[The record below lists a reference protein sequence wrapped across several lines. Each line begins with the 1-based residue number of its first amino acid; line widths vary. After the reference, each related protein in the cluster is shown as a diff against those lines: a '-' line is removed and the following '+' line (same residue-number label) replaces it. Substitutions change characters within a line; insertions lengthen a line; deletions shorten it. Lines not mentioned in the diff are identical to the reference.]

1 MPGLTDFNQYAIKS
15 EKQIVDSHNLLLEA
29 LNSNFAY
36 TLTQVTDPLPS
47 IYLGYPGNVLAI
59 DTGSVFVYKSI
70 TDLINVP
77 AVLDKFLTGPNT
89 LRLANSLSI
98 GLLSTSGVTS
108 FWSIFGMTPGGAT
121 VDSVKFQQTDSQG
134 SVRAAHDV
142 TEFSVIA
149 DTASITMPAGSYCS
163 INALSV
169 SGYTLP
175 TTAPT
180 AGMTLVAASSTSL
193 VFGVPYQP
201 LQFDGSWYSLTG
213 NGALAFPGAASYP
226 ALNISF
232 GAQKTYGM
240 GMTAYSS
247 GGGSLYFR
255 VANQDVMEM
264 VAPSPGNVAP
274 HLKMTSAFVLPNAS
288 NINLNVNPTGSI
300 WYDSSNENIVLIS
313 ASGIRYINS
322 QAITQSVNTQEAKDF
337 ILQPASTL
345 SVDSGTEAKPAL
357 NVGAAGLIS
366 NSGALKIVVSGV
378 SVASVSSAGIQS
390 ATAGALAT
398 AKLAMSSDVGLNS
411 ASKPTYTFQ
420 DAEGL
425 GLYRSDV
432 HAMAIAVKGLSVVEF
447 TDKTVNLKGN
457 NISNLATPVVE
468 ADAATKGYVDSRIP
482 TGTTHGSL
490 PIIAPGTSG
499 KYVQSDAK
507 YIDGQL
513 EIGSPLKPAAF
524 KLNSISGGAVTI
536 KAPATNNQ
544 TVFELPSNYLNN
556 GVLQTSNGKTSW
568 VSIASITSN
577 TIKSDGSVLL
587 VQGLSAAVDTT
598 PDKPLIGRSGTGV
611 YAGTASGVK
620 VGFSARGERLFEAN
634 VSKGALL
641 GSSDVFNAPF
651 IRLSNTLTS
660 YTAMDSAGL
669 PTYSF
674 AGESN
679 TGLGQ
684 TQSQTVS
691 LMVIGTP
698 RLSVGVGG
706 VYFHSNKLQAVA
718 EPVNASDAATKNYVD
733 KAVKQKLEVSF
744 RITSLPAGWS
754 AGAALILS
762 IYDSALIYQNAVA
775 SLVYESASDKTKV
788 SVPSNFATNPNCQ
801 VHIGAVR
808 LVKMAASSGIRQV
821 AFASNTS
828 ILLNFN
834 VSVGDI
840 ITVHL

>member
-1 MPGLTDFNQYAIKS
+1 M
-15 EKQIVDSHNLLLEA
+15 
-29 LNSNFAY
+29 
-36 TLTQVTDPLPS
+36 
-47 IYLGYPGNVLAI
+47 
-59 DTGSVFVYKSI
+59 
-70 TDLINVP
+70 
-77 AVLDKFLTGPNT
+77 
-89 LRLANSLSI
+89 
-98 GLLSTSGVTS
+98 
-108 FWSIFGMTPGGAT
+108 
-121 VDSVKFQQTDSQG
+121 
-134 SVRAAHDV
+134 
-142 TEFSVIA
+142 
-149 DTASITMPAGSYCS
+149 
-163 INALSV
+163 
-169 SGYTLP
+169 
-175 TTAPT
+175 
-180 AGMTLVAASSTSL
+180 
-193 VFGVPYQP
+193 
-201 LQFDGSWYSLTG
+201 
-213 NGALAFPGAASYP
+213 
-226 ALNISF
+226 
-232 GAQKTYGM
+232 
-240 GMTAYSS
+240 
-247 GGGSLYFR
+247 
-255 VANQDVMEM
+255 
-264 VAPSPGNVAP
+264 
-274 HLKMTSAFVLPNAS
+274 
-288 NINLNVNPTGSI
+288 
-300 WYDSSNENIVLIS
+300 
-313 ASGIRYINS
+313 
-322 QAITQSVNTQEAKDF
+322 
-337 ILQPASTL
+337 
-345 SVDSGTEAKPAL
+345 
-357 NVGAAGLIS
+357 
-366 NSGALKIVVSGV
+366 KIVVSGV
-378 SVASVSSAGIQS
+378 SVASVSSTGIQS

-432 HAMAIAVKGLSVVEF
+432 HAMAIAVKGLSVMEF

-634 VSKGALL
+634 VTKGALL

-660 YTAMDSAGL
+660 YTTMDSAGL

-698 RLSVGVGG
+698 KLSAGVAG
-706 VYFHSNKLQAVA
+706 VNLHSNRIQAVA
-718 EPVNASDAATKNYVD
+718 EPVNATDAATKNYVD
-733 KAVKQKLEVSF
+733 KAVKEKTEVSF

-788 SVPSNFATNPNCQ
+788 LVPSNFATNPNCQ
-801 VHIGAVR
+801 VHIGSVR
-808 LVKMAASSGIRQV
+808 LIKMAASSGIRQV